1 MTTGNKKPLN
11 TDDYISGFT
20 PDIQE
25 ILEKI
30 RLTIRTAAPQAQ
42 EVISYQMPAF
52 KQGGIL
58 VYFAAWKKHIG
69 FYPPLADDSP
79 LKKEVAPYEGPK
91 GNLIFPLN
99 QPIPY
104 DLIEKIMRHKVE
116 QLKGN

>member
-52 KQGGIL
+52 KRGGFW
-58 VYFAAWKKHIG
+58 YSA
-69 FYPPLADDSP
+69 PPP
-79 LKKEVAPYEGPK
+79 PTITTG
-91 GNLIFPLN
+91 
-99 QPIPY
+99 
-104 DLIEKIMRHKVE
+104 
-116 QLKGN
+116 

>member
-1 MTTGNKKPLN
+1 MTTAPLALADFSSALK
-11 TDDYISGFT
+11 TLLAPAGQR
-20 PDIQE
+20 P
-25 ILEKI
+25 
-30 RLTIRTAAPQAQ
+30 LTIRTAAPQAQ